1 MPGVR
6 KLFYK
11 INKWLLKRSYP
22 AQLLVFLLA
31 SYVILLLFIPIFF
44 ALELSGLST
53 TGGEPDISIKDLLL
67 VAVIAPI
74 AETFVFQYLVLRLTM
89 YFTKQRKYYPIA
101 IVVSSILFGLAH
113 TYNVAYVFFAFFIG
127 LVLAYMYYF
136 YAKNPKRAFWSVA
149 LVHGIRNGLSL
160 VLALLFGFK

>member
-89 YFTKQRKYYPIA
+89 YFTKQRKTLKIIHY
-101 IVVSSILFGLAH
+101 
-113 TYNVAYVFFAFFIG
+113 IG
-127 LVLAYMYYF
+127 MHNFMLKVEMGSRKDCLG
-136 YAKNPKRAFWSVA
+136 P
-149 LVHGIRNGLSL
+149 
-160 VLALLFGFK
+160 